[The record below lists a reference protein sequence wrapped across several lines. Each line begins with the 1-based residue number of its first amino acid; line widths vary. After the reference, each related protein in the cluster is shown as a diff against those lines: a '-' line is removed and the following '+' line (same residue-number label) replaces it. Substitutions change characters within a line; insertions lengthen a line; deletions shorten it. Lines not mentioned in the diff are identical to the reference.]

1 MEARADLEPALREML
16 AAQEAFLLDVHVR
29 EEGMVYPMVPGGR
42 RMDEI
47 LLNKDE
53 WYRDGE

>member
-1 MEARADLEPALREML
+1 MEERSELDDAVREML
-16 AAQEAFLLDVHVR
+16 DAGEAFLLDVHVR
-29 EEGMVYPMVPGGR
+29 QEGMVYPMVPGGR

-47 LLNKDE
+47 LLNKEE